1 MEEEAEL
8 SGSDVGSDED
18 EDIPTDDDM
27 LEEDSGGEELP
38 SDEELQKQIN
48 KVHMLVPPL
57 NQIMFH
63 VVLHVALVM
72 LLPSGNPLLLNTLII
87 NKSSSKRKTCQYR
100 PESHFYFIVVT
111 IQS

>member
-18 EDIPTDDDM
+18 KDIATDDDE

-48 KVHMLVPPL
+48 KVHM
-57 NQIMFH
+57 
-63 VVLHVALVM
+63 
-72 LLPSGNPLLLNTLII
+72 
-87 NKSSSKRKTCQYR
+87 
-100 PESHFYFIVVT
+100 
-111 IQS
+111 